1 MSFPKSGRK
10 LRPESGKHFPISAAR
25 LFLAEDF
32 DFTAVI
38 AEALREAFGGSAAA
52 AKEVMAF
59 TGAGERTVRNWFEGK
74 NGPSGI
80 NLVRLVGHSD
90 EMLEVFLLMANRGD
104 ILTAKKLVDARYV
117 LVEMLGLVEKLLPT
131 EDMDG

>member
-1 MSFPKSGRK
+1 MSFPKNGRK
-10 LRPESGKHFPISAAR
+10 LRPESGKHFPNSAAR
-25 LFLAEDF
+25 LALAEDF
-32 DFTAVI
+32 DFTIVI
-38 AEALREAFGGSAAA
+38 AEVLREAFGGSAAA

-90 EMLEVFLLMANRGD
+90 EVLEIFLLMADRGD
-104 ILTAKKLVDARYV
+104 ILTAKKLVDARWV

-131 EDMDG
+131 EDLDD